1 MFSRLTD
8 FLEVARASDKP
19 PLPQD
24 FILMDFPFYRTLLS
38 CLEAE
43 KCFKI
48 DVTL

>member
-43 KCFKI
+43 NFLKI
-48 DVTL
+48 NFI